1 MGNKHGEDNQAGD
14 DEPLRVR
21 TADIAT
27 GQPRPPRQT
36 SRQWQR
42 RLGVSEE
49 WGKRRGILLHLAGK
63 PTMAMKDG
71 GQKVIGNEEEDDF
84 GRPAG
89 NPSVARTKKDQ
100 RLSEAALTLT
110 RRSSPRHPGKGLV
123 SCQVFLITRQ
133 IRGDQARSE
142 PSPLPSRHEE
152 KRRKFRKVESRR
164 GGLLR
169 NTDCSQ
175 ISRAGTSQ
183 RGPFA
188 PPSERRGSV
197 LVAGRRK

>member
-1 MGNKHGEDNQAGD
+1 MGSKHGEDNQTGD
-14 DEPLRVR
+14 DEPFRVR

-71 GQKVIGNEEEDDF
+71 GQKVIGNEEEDDL

-100 RLSEAALTLT
+100 RLSEAALTFHDVAAHAT
-110 RRSSPRHPGKGLV
+110 PERGSCPVRSS
-123 SCQVFLITRQ
+123 
-133 IRGDQARSE
+133 
-142 PSPLPSRHEE
+142 
-152 KRRKFRKVESRR
+152 
-164 GGLLR
+164 
-169 NTDCSQ
+169 
-175 ISRAGTSQ
+175 
-183 RGPFA
+183 
-188 PPSERRGSV
+188 
-197 LVAGRRK
+197 